1 MRDPSADQPGL
12 KHGGW
17 FRLVQLHGQWHV
29 VGRGYLCMVDGYA
42 EGIKL
47 IERLRTEGQRHRAFV
62 RQRQKDVHAE

>member
-1 MRDPSADQPGL
+1 MRDLGADQQAH
-12 KHGGW
+12 KRGGW

-47 IERLRTEGQRHRAFV
+47 IERLRSEGQRHRAFV
-62 RQRQKDVHAE
+62 RQRQRDLHAQ